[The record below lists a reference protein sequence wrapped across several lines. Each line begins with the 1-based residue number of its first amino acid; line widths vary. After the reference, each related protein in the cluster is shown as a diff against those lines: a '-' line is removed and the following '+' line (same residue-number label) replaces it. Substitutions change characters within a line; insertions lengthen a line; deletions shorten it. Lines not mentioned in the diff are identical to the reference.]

1 MTKKKRVQLHLKM
14 IAIGIFCTLVSWF
27 LVDRFIVPISIGKYV
42 LIELVIAMMGL
53 LYDWEKKKHHSF
65 SKAETDVNSEKV

>member
-1 MTKKKRVQLHLKM
+1 MTKKKRVQFHLKM

-42 LIELVIAMMGL
+42 LIELVIAMMGF
-53 LYDWEKKKHHSF
+53 LYDWEKKKQHAF
-65 SKAETDVNSEKV
+65 NKAETDVNREKV